1 MMIVKKGTT
10 VYPSVIGQC
19 NFHYPN
25 TNDPFILTMN
35 IEVEKL
41 PWKSTSKKV
50 PVTISSPENYLQ
62 YKVLWIELPV

>member
-1 MMIVKKGTT
+1 MNIKKGTT
-10 VYPSVIGQC
+10 VYPSKIGHY

-25 TNDPFILTMN
+25 TNDPFTLTMN

-41 PWKSTSKKV
+41 SWKTSTRKT
-50 PVTISSPENYLQ
+50 PVKISSPENYLR

>member
-1 MMIVKKGTT
+1 MIVKKGTT
-10 VYPSVIGQC
+10 VYPSVIGQY

-41 PWKSTSKKV
+41 PWKSTSKKI
-50 PVTISSPENYLQ
+50 PVKISSPENYLQ

>member
-1 MMIVKKGTT
+1 MIIKKGTT
-10 VYPSVIGQC
+10 VYPSVIGHY
-19 NFHYPN
+19 NFYYPN

>member
-1 MMIVKKGTT
+1 MIVKKGTT
-10 VYPSVIGQC
+10 VYPSVIGQY

-62 YKVLWIELPV
+62 YEVLWIELPV

>member
-1 MMIVKKGTT
+1 MIIKKGTT
-10 VYPSVIGQC
+10 VYPSVIGQY

-25 TNDPFILTMN
+25 NNDPFILTMN

>member
-1 MMIVKKGTT
+1 MIVKKGTT
-10 VYPSVIGQC
+10 VYPSVIGQY

-25 TNDPFILTMN
+25 INDPFILSMN

-41 PWKSTSKKV
+41 PWKTTSKKI
-50 PVTISSPENYLQ
+50 PVKISSPENYLQ

>member
-1 MMIVKKGTT
+1 MIVKKGTT
-10 VYPSVIGQC
+10 VYPSVIGQY

-41 PWKSTSKKV
+41 PWKSTSKKIT
-50 PVTISSPENYLQ
+50 VTISSPENYLQ
-62 YKVLWIELPV
+62 YKVLWIEQPV

>member
-1 MMIVKKGTT
+1 MIVKKGTT
-10 VYPSVIGQC
+10 VYPSVIGQY

>member
-1 MMIVKKGTT
+1 MMIVRKGTT
-10 VYPSVIGQC
+10 VYPSVIGQY

>member
-1 MMIVKKGTT
+1 MIVKKGST
-10 VYPSVIGQC
+10 VYPSVIGQY

>member
-1 MMIVKKGTT
+1 MIVRKGTT
-10 VYPSVIGQC
+10 VYPSVIGQY

>member
-1 MMIVKKGTT
+1 MIIKKGTT
-10 VYPSVIGQC
+10 VYPSVIGQY

-41 PWKSTSKKV
+41 TWKSTSKKV

>member
-1 MMIVKKGTT
+1 MTIKKGTT
-10 VYPSVIGQC
+10 VYPSKIGHY

-25 TNDPFILTMN
+25 TNDPFTLTMN

-41 PWKSTSKKV
+41 SWKTSTRKT
-50 PVTISSPENYLQ
+50 PVKISSPENYLQ